1 MSKTGINDVQDQIQ
15 EEWSPLFMQEL
26 RESTLLP
33 AQVNKDYT
41 GDIRKKNDSVTVTQ
55 LLAPKGELLDVGV
68 DADSFSTETMQTAS
82 VKVTANKR
90 AVAAFEFDDLI
101 DLQTVIDT
109 SNPEIRQGMVY
120 AVDKQINDYLYSLI
134 DLEAGDNHITAAT
147 MTQTAMQTARE
158 NAGINKWMKNKPW
171 MFNFDPRYYG
181 QMIAD
186 ANLAS
191 TDFGFTDA
199 ARAAGQI
206 GVPRWGFNGFEDN
219 SLALSKG
226 LAFHPDFLL
235 LCTQTEARFKVSDTH
250 SSKKFGVVLS
260 VDLVFGAKPGI
271 NFEELHSTISTT

>member
-15 EEWSPLFMQEL
+15 EEWSPMFMQEL

-33 AQVNKDYT
+33 GQVNKDYT
-41 GDIRKKNDSVTVTQ
+41 GEIRKKNDSVTVTQ
-55 LLAPKGELLDVGV
+55 LVAPQGELLDVGV
-68 DADSFSTETMQTAS
+68 DADSFSTETMQTKS
-82 VKVTANKR
+82 VKVTADKR
-90 AVAAFEFDDLI
+90 AVAAFEFDDII

-109 SNPEIRQGMVY
+109 RDPSIRQGMVY
-120 AVDKQINDYLYSLI
+120 AVDKQMNDYLYSLI
-134 DLEAGDNHITAAT
+134 DLDGGTNHITAAS
-147 MTQTAMQTARE
+147 MTQTTMQTARE
-158 NAGINKWMKNKPW
+158 NAGANKWMKNKPW
-171 MFNFDPRYYG
+171 MFNMDPRYYG

-186 ANLAS
+186 ANLTS
-191 TDFGFTDA
+191 TDFGFTDP

-219 SLALSKG
+219 SLAVTTG

-260 VDLVFGAKPGI
+260 VDIVFGAKQGI
-271 NFEELHSTISTT
+271 DFEALHSSVSTV